1 MNIILTDTWDTVPQ
15 TIYTNLSKSDIILLE
30 NNNMIE
36 VHDITN
42 NIPLFETSKYI
53 NHIIVD
59 NNMIYIYK
67 KKIKCMYSKKYITF
81 DMIAYIENI
90 SNKKI
95 IKLNITN
102 ERLEE
107 YYFVIKSEYKKL
119 NIPKKISKYVVKKL
133 YDDNILHLGI
143 YCNNNINI
151 IPLKENI
158 ISNYFKNL

>member
-30 NNNMIE
+30 NDNMIK

-90 SNKKI
+90 SNKKV

-143 YCNNNINI
+143 YCNNNSDSAM
-151 IPLKENI
+151 E
-158 ISNYFKNL
+158 SFFK